1 MNNNSVNTCYNN
13 ICNVENFILGGTFTP
28 VLLSKYLQQLSLL
41 RKSFYTDLTQI
52 SATSDYTEYFLNEYK
67 NYCNFNI
74 KLLNSK
80 KLPNAIYFKL
90 LQEFT
95 EDYHFIEPI
104 DTNKLSY
111 KLTLNTLSTLTSTLK
126 NSTNPM
132 KTYRLKGTNKLIRQF
147 IGEYGTKSDA
157 CTLRQEN

>member
-13 ICNVENFILGGTFTP
+13 ICDVENFILGGTFTP
-28 VLLSKYLQQLSLL
+28 VLLSKNLQQLSLL

-52 SATSDYTEYFLNEYK
+52 SATSDYTKYFLNEYK
-67 NYCNFNI
+67 NYCNFNL

-90 LQEFT
+90 LQEFVN
-95 EDYHFIEPI
+95 DYNLVAPV
-104 DTNKLSY
+104 DTNKLGY
-111 KLTLNTLSTLTSTLK
+111 KLTLKTLSTLTSTLK

-132 KTYRLKGTNKLIRQF
+132 KTYRLKGTNSLIRRF
-147 IGEYGTKSDA
+147 ISENDSELDA

>member
-28 VLLSKYLQQLSLL
+28 ALLSKNLQQLSLL

-67 NYCNFNI
+67 NYCNFNL

-90 LQEFT
+90 LQEFVN
-95 EDYHFIEPI
+95 DYNLVAPV
-104 DTNKLSY
+104 DTNKLGY
-111 KLTLNTLSTLTSTLK
+111 KLTLKTLSTLTSALK

-132 KTYRLKGTNKLIRQF
+132 KTYRLKGTNSLIRRF
-147 IGEYGTKSDA
+147 IS
-157 CTLRQEN
+157 ENATTENCI

>member
-13 ICNVENFILGGTFTP
+13 ICNVENFILGGTFTF
-28 VLLSKYLQQLSLL
+28 VLLSKNLQQLSLL

-67 NYCNFNI
+67 NYCNFNL

-90 LQEFT
+90 LQEFVN
-95 EDYHFIEPI
+95 DYNLVAPV
-104 DTNKLSY
+104 DTNKLGY
-111 KLTLNTLSTLTSTLK
+111 KLTLNTLSTITSALK

-132 KTYRLKGTNKLIRQF
+132 KTYRLKGTNSLIWQF
-147 IGEYGTKSDA
+147 ISEYATTESSI
-157 CTLRQEN
+157 